1 MQSNN
6 PILNRVE
13 THADYSQ
20 PMTVQGAIQKSVLQQ
35 RNLELAEKVERLT
48 QVRYRYGAVALKT
61 LLDQQETTR
70 TARLTLVNT
79 KQSQYN
85 AYVTLMQ
92 ALGGSP
98 IQQLPQ

>member
-1 MQSNN
+1 
-6 PILNRVE
+6 
-13 THADYSQ
+13 
-20 PMTVQGAIQKSVLQQ
+20 
-35 RNLELAEKVERLT
+35 
-48 QVRYRYGAVALKT
+48 VRYRYGAVALKT

-98 IQQLPQ
+98 VKELPEQ

>member
-1 MQSNN
+1 M
-6 PILNRVE
+6 
-13 THADYSQ
+13 
-20 PMTVQGAIQKSVLQQ
+20 
-35 RNLELAEKVERLT
+35 
-48 QVRYRYGAVALKT
+48 RYRYGAVALKT

-98 IQQLPQ
+98 VKELPKQ